1 MGGLVVGL
9 TSNKPS
15 PCRQRSAETQD
26 ASGRIPV
33 IRSRLRPDP
42 RNSDR
47 LELGTAGTGVAGL
60 DQENE
65 VAQASSW
72 SRGPARRRSGMCS
85 AGKLL
90 RARPSG
96 QAEGE
101 SGRRRCRLM
110 AFMIACMRNPALW
123 GRLRTGAAALEE
135 R

>member
-9 TSNKPS
+9 TSEQAES
-15 PCRQRSAETQD
+15 LQATECRDPGRFR
-26 ASGRIPV
+26 RIPV

-60 DQENE
+60 DQGNE

-96 QAEGE
+96 QADGE
-101 SGRRRCRLM
+101 IRPETLPLDGIHDRVH
-110 AFMIACMRNPALW
+110 ANPALW
-123 GRLRTGAAALEE
+123 WRLRTGAAALEE